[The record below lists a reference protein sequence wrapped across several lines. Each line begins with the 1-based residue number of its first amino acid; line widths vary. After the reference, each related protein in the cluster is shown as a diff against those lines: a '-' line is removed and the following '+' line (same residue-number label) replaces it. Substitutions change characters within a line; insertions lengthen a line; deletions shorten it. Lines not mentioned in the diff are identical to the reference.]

1 MIMSLGP
8 LYSLKIFMKDDEVF
22 YKFIG
27 KGVQSFLR
35 VNTLHLDDPEQ
46 DLVEIENVFMR
57 TVTDSG

>member
-1 MIMSLGP
+1 
-8 LYSLKIFMKDDEVF
+8 MKDDEVF

-27 KGVQSFLR
+27 KGFQSFLR

-46 DLVEIENVFMR
+46 DMVEIENVFMR